1 MGIYFVDFENVNSN
15 GLVGISK
22 IDLNEN
28 DKLVLFY
35 SENAKSLTIDVH
47 KELEKIKAEKEY
59 IKVRVGTANALDF
72 QLASYLGASVEKD
85 NTKRFFIISKDLGF
99 DAVCDFG
106 NQEM

>member
-35 SENAKSLTIDVH
+35 SENAKSVTIDVH
-47 KELEKIKAEKEY
+47 KELEKRIGSGSSKEEVFPEHTFLRYMCKSRFVVRIFKIIY
-59 IKVRVGTANALDF
+59 ICRYN
-72 QLASYLGASVEKD
+72 E
-85 NTKRFFIISKDLGF
+85 NFIVIYK
-99 DAVCDFG
+99 
-106 NQEM
+106 